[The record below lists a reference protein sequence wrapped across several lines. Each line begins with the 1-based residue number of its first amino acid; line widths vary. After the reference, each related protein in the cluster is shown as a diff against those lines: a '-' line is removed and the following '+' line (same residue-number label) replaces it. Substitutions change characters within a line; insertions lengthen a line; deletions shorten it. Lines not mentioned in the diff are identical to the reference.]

1 MSEKKKDK
9 QRRKSSKPSI
19 TIKNY
24 DKYISDCSVDNL
36 QILGKELRLY
46 NSQPTLIKKYAEQL
60 KDLIQLLFKYLMD
73 GDKNLEEDI
82 IGCFKDEDIF
92 NGIKDIYYHEDYDIN
107 CTIIQ
112 SLSILIVNIVKSKAF
127 LYFILSN
134 NFINDLLLI
143 DYSKYDDEFYSY
155 YVNFL
160 KSLVMRLDD
169 NTFLLFYN
177 KRSSCFPLLDCA
189 LNLYNYSNAMTRTVV
204 NNIILQI
211 LKSNVEG
218 VYEHFTNLPSV
229 NYFSF
234 LSLRMRDL
242 VKDLCENINNLDPYE
257 DLTDI
262 TLFINDLL
270 SLNKSK
276 INFMLRNAI
285 FYHFILPDIFQ
296 NLYALIYGYESV
308 KGDISSHQNKKESV
322 IILCIITFLINI
334 KDETI
339 TYILLQLLL
348 SEYIPDKLNKYIIT
362 TPPANPFYSYKWD
375 KDFQNKLNFAKFI
388 SLNFSTEFLGS
399 FINKDNYHYREIDK
413 NKTIKL
419 RELKNLRNKCEEI
432 CERAKIVAEN
442 KENNIYEMSQLIL
455 DIINEKI
462 EDFGFMKNYHQNL
475 GKGLGIK
482 IGVIKKMFQNPKD
495 TNEYKADDNE
505 IKNKNEIDFLN
516 SDIIKD
522 CFICD
527 YKLWMENI
535 NNNNKNELKFKPN
548 VFKIILFNLLNNEN
562 NINVNIPLVIANNYF
577 IWTIT
582 HKLKIPSIIL
592 DHFHLQI
599 YPASLSQNS
608 TIKNE
613 QTPTKESS
621 DESNTNSK
629 REEDELFSQFV
640 FGENYLIKNLTK
652 KENNDYRTN
661 NILIEKLS
669 LNLENKILLTKI
681 ELIYIELI
689 CKNINSLCVDDSL
702 NKEKTINILRNTSI
716 NLIKILNNL
725 FQIPDNGFIEENI
738 SFEEIACISLLKV
751 ASNINDDSYF
761 NNQLSN
767 LPKLMEIISEY
778 ESNKGEIKGNL
789 VKNLVLSVIYL
800 INILE
805 RLIKKNKSESPF
817 KCLNKKTKYNLKEI
831 LEEKDDKDKN
841 RFMILYETKSKI
853 VFYDDLF
860 LYHCYLKNGRDSI
873 VEINDILFIKNAKEE
888 IAKSND
894 KTIFKIN
901 NEIIISFN
909 CNEEGDT
916 DFKKLEDAF
925 KQLKENIKEN
935 FPKNYTRLDLKNILK
950 YVEEMK

>member
-1 MSEKKKDK
+1 MSETKKDK

-36 QILGKELRLY
+36 QILGKELRIY
-46 NSQPTLIKKYAEQL
+46 NSQPVLIKKYAEQL

-160 KSLVMRLDD
+160 KSLVMRLDQ

-211 LKSNVEG
+211 LQSNVEG

-285 FYHFILPDIFQ
+285 FYHFLLPDIFQ

-308 KGDISSHQNKKESV
+308 KGDINSHQNKKESV

-348 SEYIPDKLNKYIIT
+348 SEYIPNKLNKYIIT

-375 KDFQNKLNFAKFI
+375 KDFQKKLNFTKFI
-388 SLNFSTEFLGS
+388 SLNFSTDFLGS

-413 NKTIKL
+413 NETIKL

-482 IGVIKKMFQNPKD
+482 IGVIKKMFQSPKD
-495 TNEYKADDNE
+495 IYENKVDENE

-522 CFICD
+522 CFMCD

-535 NNNNKNELKFKPN
+535 NNNNKSELKFNPN

-592 DHFHLQI
+592 EHFHLQI
-599 YPASLSQNS
+599 YPPPLSQNS
-608 TIKNE
+608 TINNK
-613 QTPTKESS
+613 QTPT
-621 DESNTNSK
+621 DESNKNSK
-629 REEDELFSQFV
+629 REEDQIYTQFV
-640 FGENYLIKNLTK
+640 FGENYLIKHLSK
-652 KENNDYRTN
+652 IENNDYRTN
-661 NILIEKLS
+661 NILIEKLC

-689 CKNINSLCVDDSL
+689 CKNINSLCVDDSS
-702 NKEKTINILRNTSI
+702 NKEKIINFVKNTSI
-716 NLIKILNNL
+716 NLIKILTNI
-725 FQIPDNGFIEENI
+725 FQIPDNGFLEENI

-789 VKNLVLSVIYL
+789 VKNLVLSVVYL

-805 RLIKKNKSESPF
+805 RLTKQNKSKSPF
-817 KCLNKKTKYNLKEI
+817 KCLNKKEKYNLNEI
-831 LEEKDDKDKN
+831 LEEKEDNDKM

-860 LYHCYLKNGRDSI
+860 LYHCYLQNGRGSN
-873 VEINDILFIKNAKEE
+873 EISDILFIKNAKEE
-888 IAKSND
+888 ISKSND
-894 KTIFKIN
+894 KTNFKIN
-901 NEIIISFN
+901 NAIIISFN

-916 DFKKLEDAF
+916 DLKKLEDAF
-925 KQLKENIKEN
+925 KELKENIKEN
-935 FPKNYTRLDLKNILK
+935 FPKNYARLDLKNILK

>member
-1 MSEKKKDK
+1 MSETKKEK

-24 DKYISDCSVDNL
+24 DQYISDCSVDNL

-46 NSQPTLIKKYAEQL
+46 NSQPILIKKYPEQL

-160 KSLVMRLDD
+160 KSLVMRLDQ

-177 KRSSCFPLLDCA
+177 KRSCCFPILDCS

-211 LKSNVEG
+211 LQSNVEG

-234 LSLRMRDL
+234 ISLRMKDL
-242 VKDLCENINNLDPYE
+242 IKDLCENINNLDPYE

-308 KGDISSHQNKKESV
+308 KGDINDHQNKKESV

-362 TPPANPFYSYKWD
+362 KPPDNPFYSYKWD
-375 KDFQNKLNFAKFI
+375 KDFQNKLNFTKFI

-399 FINKDNYHYREIDK
+399 FTNKDNYHYREIDK
-413 NKTIKL
+413 NETIKL

-432 CERAKIVAEN
+432 CERAKIEAEN
-442 KENNIYEMSQLIL
+442 KENSVYEMSQLIL

-462 EDFGFMKNYHQNL
+462 DDFTFMKKYHQNL

-482 IGVIKKMFQNPKD
+482 IGIIKKMFQIPKI
-495 TNEYKADDNE
+495 TNEYKSDDIE
-505 IKNKNEIDFLN
+505 IKDKNEIDFLF

-522 CFICD
+522 CFMCD

-535 NNNNKNELKFKPN
+535 NNNNIKDLKFKPN

-577 IWTIT
+577 LWTII

-592 DHFHLQI
+592 DHFHIQI
-599 YPASLSQNS
+599 YSPHND
-608 TIKNE
+608 
-613 QTPTKESS
+613 QTPTKGA
-621 DESNTNSK
+621 SNSNKNSK
-629 REEDELFSQFV
+629 KEEDEIYTQFV
-640 FGENYLIKNLTK
+640 FGEDYLIKHLTK
-652 KENNDYRTN
+652 IENNDYRTN

-689 CKNINSLCVDDSL
+689 CKNINSLCVDDSP
-702 NKEKTINILRNTSI
+702 NKEKTINILKNTSI
-716 NLIKILNNL
+716 NLIKLLTNI
-725 FQIPDNGFIEENI
+725 FQIPDNGFIEENTP
-738 SFEEIACISLLKV
+738 FEEIACISLLKV

-789 VKNLVLSVIYL
+789 AKNLILSVVYL
-800 INILE
+800 VNILE
-805 RLIKKNKSESPF
+805 RLTKKNKSESPF
-817 KCLNKKTKYNLKEI
+817 KCLYKKTKYNLNEI
-831 LEEKDDKDKN
+831 LEEKEDKDKM
-841 RFMILYETKSKI
+841 RFNILYETKSKI

-860 LYHCYLKNGRDSI
+860 LYHCYLKNGRDSP
-873 VEINDILFIKNAKEE
+873 VEISDILFIKNAKEE
-888 IAKSND
+888 ISKSND
-894 KTIFKIN
+894 KTNFKIN

-916 DFKKLEDAF
+916 DFKKLEDSF
-925 KQLKENIKEN
+925 KELKEKINNN
-935 FPKNYTRLDLKNILK
+935 FPKNYSRLDLKNILK